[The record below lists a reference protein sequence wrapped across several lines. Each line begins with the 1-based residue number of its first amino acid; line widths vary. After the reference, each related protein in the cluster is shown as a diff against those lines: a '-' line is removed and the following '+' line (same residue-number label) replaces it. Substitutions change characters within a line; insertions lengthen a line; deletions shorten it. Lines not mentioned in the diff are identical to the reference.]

1 MEFCVLRRIFWQ
13 DVYHRMLFR
22 MNFVSDVILCF
33 NLVAAGACDVEGSI
47 FEASE
52 RLV

>member
-1 MEFCVLRRIFWQ
+1 MEFCVLRRVVWQ